1 MAHTA
6 DYPKDG
12 STLENGKARTASAPG
27 QVRPRYLLSLFSGL
41 FGALVV
47 FCLTLLVLDRTGN
60 LPPPAFSNISCAD
73 EKLSFMRGNRPRGV
87 AGNRRG
93 TLIANAKIVYGS
105 TGRGTFS
112 RSRPLPQTVCGC
124 QCDSRAS

>member
-41 FGALVV
+41 FGALV
-47 FCLTLLVLDRTGN
+47 DI
-60 LPPPAFSNISCAD
+60 PAGLADGDQDALGALSCAI
-73 EKLSFMRGNRPRGV
+73 GQV
-87 AGNRRG
+87 AKM
-93 TLIANAKIVYGS
+93 TI
-105 TGRGTFS
+105 TGWTCA
-112 RSRPLPQTVCGC
+112 PDDPKC
-124 QCDSRAS
+124 